1 MISVS
6 ANLLRVMPLL
16 FLAGVFPAVAVSQ
29 NATVAEVISAEL
41 RHCYAS
47 PDTEVAEG
55 DIVALDI
62 QLNTEGD
69 IDALPDVH
77 INTPPTAGE
86 RALLKAATMAILTC
100 APFTVVGQD
109 QAIHGTF
116 TITVLKTGLAISSV
130 SANFVRL
137 PPVDATTENTVENAS
152 SQNSEKFTEAFGR
165 ADVITEAE
173 LAFSKT
179 RRKEIQ
185 RRLVL
190 LNYNT
195 RGVDGVFGAGTRA
208 AIENWQADNDF
219 LVTGFLN
226 KLQADRLFETSQQ
239 AYATWQN
246 RPRQYYD
253 AKGCLRESNGQI
265 VEGRSF
271 GCDLSAL
278 GQNMGLSN

>member
-1 MISVS
+1 M
-6 ANLLRVMPLL
+6 
-16 FLAGVFPAVAVSQ
+16 
-29 NATVAEVISAEL
+29 
-41 RHCYAS
+41 
-47 PDTEVAEG
+47 
-55 DIVALDI
+55 
-62 QLNTEGD
+62 
-69 IDALPDVH
+69 
-77 INTPPTAGE
+77 
-86 RALLKAATMAILTC
+86 LKAATMAILTC
-100 APFTVVGQD
+100 APFTAIGQD
-109 QAIHGTF
+109 QAVYGDF
-116 TITVLKTGLAISSV
+116 TITVIKTGLAISSV

-137 PPVDATTENTVENAS
+137 QPLEATTETTVENTS

-165 ADVITEAE
+165 ADAATETE
-173 LAFSKT
+173 LEFSKS

-226 KLQADRLFETSQQ
+226 QTQADRLFEDSEQ
-239 AYATWQN
+239 AYAAWRN
-246 RPRQYYD
+246 RPRQYID
-253 AKGCLRESNGQI
+253 AKGCLRETNGKI